1 MAEITASLVKEL
13 REKTGVGMMDCK
25 KALAENNGDLEASI
39 DWLRAKG
46 LSKAAKKADRV
57 AAEGLVGVAVEGTTG
72 VLVELNA
79 ETDFVSR
86 NDQFQSA
93 ASAITKIALGA
104 NDVEELSAKPAHSG
118 EGSVND
124 FLTNLIATIGE
135 NMALRRMAK
144 VSVSNGV
151 VAPYTHSAV
160 SDGLGRIG
168 VLVGVEGEGDA
179 ATLTDIGRKV
189 AMHVAA
195 TGPLALSSDDLD
207 PAVVERERQV
217 QIETCLLYTSRC
229 V

>member
-1 MAEITASLVKEL
+1 MCI
-13 REKTGVGMMDCK
+13 R
-25 KALAENNGDLEASI
+25 
-39 DWLRAKG
+39 
-46 LSKAAKKADRV
+46 DR
-57 AAEGLVGVAVEGTTG
+57 
-72 VLVELNA
+72 
-79 ETDFVSR
+79 
-86 NDQFQSA
+86 
-93 ASAITKIALGA
+93 GA

-195 TGPLALSSDDLD
+195 
-207 PAVVERERQV
+207 
-217 QIETCLLYTSRC
+217 CLLYTSRC